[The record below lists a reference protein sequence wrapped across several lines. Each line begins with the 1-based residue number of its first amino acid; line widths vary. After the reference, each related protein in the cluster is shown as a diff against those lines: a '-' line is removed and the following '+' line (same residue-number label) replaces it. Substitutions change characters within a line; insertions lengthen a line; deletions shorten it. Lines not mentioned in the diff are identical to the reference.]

1 MQTRLEDLSFSYAS
15 YDESTPEKVLLSH
28 IELTVGPDQ
37 AVLILGQPG
46 QGKTTLAS
54 ILSLITP
61 RYNSGSLSGRVLYDG
76 KEYGSSGELLDF
88 FSLVP
93 QNPGEYF
100 LSSCVEDELASPLE
114 SLGLDAGEM
123 RKRVGSMLSFFDL
136 ERYRTRSVSELS
148 GGEKKRLAI
157 ASALITEPKVVVFDE
172 SFDDLDD
179 KWKSVPLS
187 SAHEGLLQ

>member
-28 IELTVGPDQ
+28 IELTVGSDQ

-76 KEYGSSGELLDF
+76 KEYGSS
-88 FSLVP
+88 
-93 QNPGEYF
+93 
-100 LSSCVEDELASPLE
+100 
-114 SLGLDAGEM
+114 
-123 RKRVGSMLSFFDL
+123 
-136 ERYRTRSVSELS
+136 
-148 GGEKKRLAI
+148 
-157 ASALITEPKVVVFDE
+157 
-172 SFDDLDD
+172 
-179 KWKSVPLS
+179 
-187 SAHEGLLQ
+187 

>member
-76 KEYGSSGELLDF
+76 LKTKDLMGRCLCAGFFGWVASQAVFNIGMCLALLPVMGVTLPFFSGGGSSAMCLYFAYG
-88 FSLVP
+88 LV
-93 QNPGEYF
+93 QNVF
-100 LSSCVEDELASPLE
+100 RHHKDVS
-114 SLGLDAGEM
+114 GLNL
-123 RKRVGSMLSFFDL
+123 R
-136 ERYRTRSVSELS
+136 
-148 GGEKKRLAI
+148 RL
-157 ASALITEPKVVVFDE
+157 
-172 SFDDLDD
+172 
-179 KWKSVPLS
+179 
-187 SAHEGLLQ
+187 